1 MNCDTQVAYL
11 RATMARYYGPCGP
24 CCQRLCPMLRKPSV
38 EHRLNRNQGGLWI
51 GVEWALC
58 ERPMSQTAAA
68 IRAIHDLPV
77 PELLYRA
84 ATAHRQH
91 WNAEEI
97 QFCTLDSIKTGA
109 CPEDCA
115 YCPQSARYQTSLKV
129 EPLKDVAKVLAGAAE
144 AKAAGSTRYC
154 MGAAWREVKDDANF
168 DAVLEMVQGVSGMG
182 MEVCVTL
189 GMLNEPQA
197 KRLKAAGCQVYNHNI
212 DSSRDFYETIIS
224 TRKFDERLETI
235 AAVRAAGLEVCSGGI
250 VGMGETIDQRIHFLQ
265 ELTELDPAPE
275 SIPINQ
281 FVAVDGTPLATV
293 DPLPPLELVRMIA
306 TARILF
312 PQSRIRLS
320 AGRTE
325 MSDELQALCFFAG
338 ANSIFTGEKLL
349 TTPNPGGNHDH
360 WLLSALGMR
369 VEGASLRV

>member
-1 MNCDTQVAYL
+1 
-11 RATMARYYGPCGP
+11 
-24 CCQRLCPMLRKPSV
+24 
-38 EHRLNRNQGGLWI
+38 
-51 GVEWALC
+51 
-58 ERPMSQTAAA
+58 MSLPPAE

-91 WNAEEI
+91 WNAVEI

-115 YCPQSARYQTSLKV
+115 YCPQSARYQTELKV
-129 EPLKDVAKVLAGAAE
+129 EPLKDVNKVLAGAAE
-144 AKAAGSTRYC
+144 AKANGSTRYC

-168 DAVLEMVQGVSGMG
+168 DAVLEMVHGVSGMG

-189 GMLNEPQA
+189 GMLNEDQA

-212 DSSRDFYETIIS
+212 DSSRDFYETIIH

-250 VGMGETIDQRIHFLQ
+250 VGMGETVDQRIHFLQ
-265 ELTELDPAPE
+265 ELTELEPAPE

-281 FVAVDGTPLATV
+281 FVAVDGTPLANV

-312 PQSRIRLS
+312 PKSRIRLS
-320 AGRTE
+320 AGRTQ

-349 TTPNPGGNHDH
+349 TTPSPGANHDH
-360 WLLSALGMR
+360 WLLNALGMR
-369 VEGASLRV
+369 VEGAPARV

>member
-1 MNCDTQVAYL
+1 MSLSPAEI
-11 RATMARYYGPCGP
+11 RAT
-24 CCQRLCPMLRKPSV
+24 
-38 EHRLNRNQGGLWI
+38 
-51 GVEWALC
+51 
-58 ERPMSQTAAA
+58 
-68 IRAIHDLPV
+68 HDLPI

-115 YCPQSARYQTSLKV
+115 YCPQSARYNTDLKV

-144 AKAAGSTRYC
+144 AKANGSTRYC

-168 DAVLEMVQGVSGMG
+168 DAVLDMVQGVSGMG

-189 GMLNEPQA
+189 GMLNEAQA
-197 KRLKAAGCQVYNHNI
+197 RRLKAAGCQVYNHNI
-212 DSSRDFYETIIS
+212 DSSRDFYETIIH
-224 TRKFDERLETI
+224 TRTFDERLETI

-265 ELTELDPAPE
+265 ELTELEPAPE

-281 FVAVDGTPLATV
+281 FVAVDGTPLANV

-312 PQSRIRLS
+312 PKSRIRLS
-320 AGRTE
+320 AGRTQ

-360 WLLSALGMR
+360 WLLSTLGMR
-369 VEGASLRV
+369 VEVAAVKA

>member
-1 MNCDTQVAYL
+1 VQ
-11 RATMARYYGPCGP
+11 
-24 CCQRLCPMLRKPSV
+24 
-38 EHRLNRNQGGLWI
+38 
-51 GVEWALC
+51 
-58 ERPMSQTAAA
+58 
-68 IRAIHDLPV
+68 
-77 PELLYRA
+77 
-84 ATAHRQH
+84 
-91 WNAEEI
+91 
-97 QFCTLDSIKTGA
+97 
-109 CPEDCA
+109 
-115 YCPQSARYQTSLKV
+115 
-129 EPLKDVAKVLAGAAE
+129 KVLAGAAE
-144 AKAAGSTRYC
+144 AKANGSTRYC

-168 DAVLEMVQGVSGMG
+168 DAVLEMVHGVSNMG

-189 GMLNEPQA
+189 GMLNEGQA

-212 DSSRDFYETIIS
+212 DSSRDFYETIIH

-250 VGMGETIDQRIHFLQ
+250 VGMGETVDQRIHFLQ
-265 ELTELDPAPE
+265 ELTELEPAPE

-281 FVAVDGTPLATV
+281 FVAVDGTPLANV

-312 PQSRIRLS
+312 PKSRIRLS
-320 AGRTE
+320 AGRTQ

-360 WLLSALGMR
+360 WLLNALGMR
-369 VEGASLRV
+369 VEGAPVKL

>member
-1 MNCDTQVAYL
+1 MSL
-11 RATMARYYGPCGP
+11 
-24 CCQRLCPMLRKPSV
+24 PSA
-38 EHRLNRNQGGLWI
+38 E
-51 GVEWALC
+51 
-58 ERPMSQTAAA
+58 

-115 YCPQSARYQTSLKV
+115 YCPQSARYQTNLKV
-129 EPLKDVAKVLAGAAE
+129 EPLKDVEKVLTGAAE
-144 AKAAGSTRYC
+144 AKANGSTRYC

-168 DAVLEMVQGVSGMG
+168 DAVLDMVSGVSRMG

-189 GMLNEPQA
+189 GMLNEHQA

-212 DSSRDFYETIIS
+212 DSSRDFYETIIH

-235 AAVRAAGLEVCSGGI
+235 QAVRAAGLEVCSGGI

-265 ELTELDPAPE
+265 ELTELEPAPE

-281 FVAVDGTPLATV
+281 FVAVDGTPLANV

-312 PQSRIRLS
+312 PKSRIRLS
-320 AGRTE
+320 AGRTQ

-369 VEGASLRV
+369 VEGAPARV

>member
-1 MNCDTQVAYL
+1 M
-11 RATMARYYGPCGP
+11 P
-24 CCQRLCPMLRKPSV
+24 
-38 EHRLNRNQGGLWI
+38 
-51 GVEWALC
+51 
-58 ERPMSQTAAA
+58 QTAAD

-84 ATAHRQH
+84 ATTHRQH

-129 EPLKDVAKVLAGAAE
+129 EPLKDVEQVLTGAAE
-144 AKAAGSTRYC
+144 AKALGSTRYC

-168 DAVLEMVQGVSGMG
+168 DAVLAMVRGVSGMG

-197 KRLKAAGCQVYNHNI
+197 KRLKAAGCQVYYHNI
-212 DSSRDFYETIIS
+212 DSSRDFYETIIH